1 VFVVG
6 DYIISVEG
14 LVKRFKDVVA
24 VDNISFKVR
33 RGEIYGLL
41 GPNGAGKTTTIN
53 ILITLLKPTSGKAFI
68 DGIDV
73 VEEPDKVRKK
83 IGVVFQDPT
92 LDNFLTAYENLYI
105 HGRIYGL
112 SGRELDER
120 IKEALEF
127 VELRQ
132 YANKVVRYFSGGM
145 RRRLEIARALLHEP
159 EILFLDEPTI
169 GLDPQSRNK
178 VWEYVGSVRREKG
191 VTIFMTTHYMDEAEF
206 LCDRIAVM
214 DHGKI
219 IAEGSPEE
227 LKSMVGSDIIIMKF
241 NDSQRAVC
249 LEDSLN
255 GVIRSCRPISGN
267 RIELVVTD
275 AVKVLPKIFEVFE
288 RRGAVIDEVSYRR
301 PTLNEVFLY
310 LTGRE
315 LRDSLEES
323 PRPTRR
329 W

>member
-1 VFVVG
+1 MS
-6 DYIISVEG
+6 DYVIRVEG

-24 VDNISFKVR
+24 VDNISFNVR

-41 GPNGAGKTTTIN
+41 GPNGAGKTTTIH

-68 DGIDV
+68 DGVDV

-120 IKEALEF
+120 VKEALDL
-127 VELRQ
+127 VDLRQ

-145 RRRLEIARALLHEP
+145 KRRLEIARALIHDP
-159 EILFLDEPTI
+159 EILFLDEPTL

-178 VWEYVGSVRREKG
+178 VWEYVNSVRREKG
-191 VTIFMTTHYMDEAEF
+191 ITIFMTTHYMDEAEF

-227 LKSMVGSDIIIMKF
+227 LKSTVGSDVIIMKF

-249 LEDSLN
+249 LENSLD
-255 GVIRSCRPISGN
+255 GAIHSCRPISGN
-267 RIELVVTD
+267 RIELIVTD
-275 AVKVLPKIFEVFE
+275 AVRVLPKIFEEFE
-288 RRGAVIDEVSYRR
+288 RRGTVIDEVSYRR

-310 LTGRE
+310 LTGKE

-323 PRPTRR
+323 PKPIRR